1 MPPARP
7 HLGRPGLDASTGKF
21 WCDCTVQGCRTEI
34 RHLNKVDRRTYYAHQ
49 KQQRGATLRAQNA
62 TAFDLQSVRASQGT
76 NAPALS
82 ADFGG
87 SSGTS
92 GIENDDNSYLPDI
105 EDALGLTP
113 FHSTISSSGSSSNAS
128 DDEEVEVD
136 SEFGDGLERE
146 EMMDSERPVFDCGED
161 EMAEEGI
168 EEAIQEWRGRDP
180 DAGMGDVYDGT
191 AWSSERDRND
201 KRFVDHSHSFLVA
214 LGIDWFSPFS
224 SQYTSWHSTGAI
236 MMTLLNLPERLRYH
250 PSTTYLAGCTPGP
263 KEPSAARLPCYLRP
277 LLTELLDLD
286 EGVRIPTLRKPNG
299 QLVRLRVAMFCGDS
313 VSRNKVCGFPP
324 HSVRVGKFCGLCD
337 VTIPTIT
344 AFERSTGARAS
355 PLNRLSY
362 WQSVDR
368 APVDHMH
375 NLELGVVKRL
385 FHRTLIEGKSISPLQ
400 LKRLQSCLS
409 TALVPPSEQAP
420 DARLGDP
427 GEGSATA
434 AHWSTL
440 GRRLLVLLLF
450 VAWQPLV
457 EADDSLV
464 FEPPLSK
471 TAAAAVAAAT
481 VAAARLEDDV
491 ETGVDE
497 EPTVVESGTASTED
511 DQPMSLVEA
520 AANGPAVSSARR
532 TAAAAAAT
540 RAAAAARRAAASAD
554 VQAAV
559 ATTSAAAATRAAAA
573 AQAAAGTRAAA
584 SASATTPAA
593 AAVTLAT
600 AAAAATTPAT
610 EAAAT
615 PADVKAKRIQA
626 RDALRNAA
634 LLAGAATLAAR
645 RRISSQEI
653 DDLDSL
659 LREFG
664 RTTATLY
671 GEKWVVYNSHM
682 MTHLPA
688 HVRRFGPAYHFSS
701 YHFERMNGQLGNVNT
716 NRHRNGEIEATYTRA
731 FLTTARSGL
740 LLASSKDDIN
750 AALQARAPVFV
761 PPAPVFLSP
770 VSVLGASGVV
780 AVELSDGRPFEL
792 ARELHGQLF
801 EHVRRTW
808 SDQFPPLLPP
818 TSSQRTGLR
827 VLPFFQQHRTMR
839 FGHLSFSSIG
849 SRANANRTRTYA
861 AVEGS
866 GGSLDLFRIEVI
878 LSHTIHVKSRVHTAV
893 YLLGHRGQREV
904 VPAFDR
910 VLGEELL

>member
-1 MPPARP
+1 
-7 HLGRPGLDASTGKF
+7 
-21 WCDCTVQGCRTEI
+21 
-34 RHLNKVDRRTYYAHQ
+34 
-49 KQQRGATLRAQNA
+49 
-62 TAFDLQSVRASQGT
+62 
-76 NAPALS
+76 
-82 ADFGG
+82 
-87 SSGTS
+87 
-92 GIENDDNSYLPDI
+92 
-105 EDALGLTP
+105 
-113 FHSTISSSGSSSNAS
+113 
-128 DDEEVEVD
+128 
-136 SEFGDGLERE
+136 
-146 EMMDSERPVFDCGED
+146 
-161 EMAEEGI
+161 
-168 EEAIQEWRGRDP
+168 
-180 DAGMGDVYDGT
+180 
-191 AWSSERDRND
+191 
-201 KRFVDHSHSFLVA
+201 
-214 LGIDWFSPFS
+214 
-224 SQYTSWHSTGAI
+224 
-236 MMTLLNLPERLRYH
+236 
-250 PSTTYLAGCTPGP
+250 
-263 KEPSAARLPCYLRP
+263 
-277 LLTELLDLD
+277 
-286 EGVRIPTLRKPNG
+286 
-299 QLVRLRVAMFCGDS
+299 MFCGDS

-337 VTIPTIT
+337 VTIPTIVSAFSQCAEDLERDASEHRVASVRLEQPFRTKKAKT

-368 APVDHMH
+368 APVDHVH

-427 GEGSATA
+427 GGGSATA

-440 GRRLLVLLLF
+440 GRLLLVLLLF

-497 EPTVVESGTASTED
+497 EATVVETGTASTED
-511 DQPMSLVEA
+511 DPPMSLVEA

-540 RAAAAARRAAASAD
+540 RAAAAARRAAASAA

-573 AQAAAGTRAAA
+573 ARAAAGTRA
-584 SASATTPAA
+584 P
-593 AAVTLAT
+593 
-600 AAAAATTPAT
+600 AAAATTPAAVT
-610 EAAAT
+610 PAAAAAASTPATAAAAT
-615 PADVKAKRIQA
+615 PAEVKAKRIQA

-664 RTTATLY
+664 RTTAALY

-682 MTHLPA
+682 MTYLPP

-716 NRHRNGEIEATYTRA
+716 NRHRNGEIEATYTRS
-731 FLTTARSGL
+731 FLTAARSGL
-740 LLASSKDDIN
+740 LLASSTADIN
-750 AALQARAPVFV
+750 TALQARAPVFFL
-761 PPAPVFLSP
+761 PAPVFLSP
-770 VSVLGASGVV
+770 VSVLGAAGIV
-780 AVELSDGRPFEL
+780 AIELSHGRPFEL
-792 ARELHGQLF
+792 ARVLHGQLHQ
-801 EHVRRTW
+801 HVKKTW
-808 SDQFPPLLPP
+808 SDTFPPLLPS
-818 TSSQRTGLR
+818 TSSQSAGPEIR
-827 VLPFFQQHRTMR
+827 VLPFFQQHQTMR
-839 FGHLSFSSIG
+839 FGHFSFSSTG

-861 AVEGS
+861 VVERS
-866 GGSLDLFRIEVI
+866 GGTLDLFRIEAI
-878 LSHTIHVKSRVHTAV
+878 LSHNIHLKSHLHTTV
-893 YLLGHRGQREV
+893 YLLGQRGQREA
-904 VPAFDR
+904 VPAFDD
-910 VLGEELL
+910 VLGEELLKKTLRYLWTRRDGWGATELLPAHFLSSDAALVHTKNLTGVSPGEDQRRILQ